1 MELTFKSYAKI
12 NLALK
17 VLGKASKGY
26 HKIETVMQLVDLY
39 DTMSFEKLDED
50 SIVVNST
57 NKELEN
63 EDNLAYKEASLLKSK
78 FHVKFGVR
86 INIEKIIPLASGLG
100 GGSSNA
106 ATTLTAL
113 NKLWKLKI
121 PEKKLIDLSTDLGSD
136 TPFFITGSTA
146 LVYGIGDKLK
156 PVKKSHKMNI
166 VLINP
171 GFKVYTKDAYKMID
185 KFKRS
190 KRKPNSKSP
199 PIQNLIKSMAQND
212 FEGIASNISND
223 FEEMLLKKYPIM
235 SEIKSN
241 MLRNRALNATV
252 SGSGPTMFGIF
263 ESIYTAREAYYELRD
278 IYPFVYLTKTL

>member
-1 MELTFKSYAKI
+1 MELNFKSYAKI

-17 VLGKASKGY
+17 VLGKAAKGY

-39 DTMSFEKLDED
+39 DIMSFEKLDED
-50 SIVVNST
+50 TIIINST

-63 EDNLAYKEASLLKSK
+63 EDNLAYKAASLLKSK
-78 FHVKFGVR
+78 FHVKYGVR
-86 INIEKIIPLASGLG
+86 INIEKSIPLASGLG

-121 PEKKLIDLSTDLGSD
+121 PEKKLTGISTELGSD

-146 LVYGIGDKLK
+146 LAYGLGDKLRPIK
-156 PVKKSHKMNI
+156 RSHKMNI

-171 GFKVYTKDAYKMID
+171 GFKVYTKDAYKMLD
-185 KFKRS
+185 NFKGL
-190 KRKPNSKSP
+190 KKNPKSKSP
-199 PIQNLIKSMAQND
+199 PISNLIKSMAQND
-212 FEGIASNISND
+212 FDGIASNISND
-223 FEEMLLKKYPIM
+223 FEQMLLKKYPIM

-241 MLRNRALNATV
+241 MMRNRALNATV